1 MFPDFFEE
9 RGFLLWLSFIIS
21 SFGGTSSLGPGCFSV
36 ALEFSFDGGGID
48 GGHGFGGFEGMCFGL
63 LCDDFRF
70 FFAEEFSLV
79 KGFDVLFEYFSFLI
93 GVIL

>member
-1 MFPDFFEE
+1 MNLQTKGHTWP
-9 RGFLLWLSFIIS
+9 LI
-21 SFGGTSSLGPGCFSV
+21 
-36 ALEFSFDGGGID
+36 ALEFSFDGGGVD

-93 GVIL
+93 GVILWIIGGDLYFFVL